1 MSNPYTLSFPE
12 KSGQIALINDIPK
25 GSRRVK
31 DRNNQ
36 EVSLTINSHQC
47 YLCLDGYGN
56 YTAVYSYRDDAAIE
70 DSIYTYYASYIE
82 SKRNPGTTTDTV
94 YFITVTAP
102 FTSVISVTYTYSTS
116 LRPFERS
123 A

>member
-47 YLCLDGYGN
+47 YLYLDGYGN
-56 YTAVYSYRDDAAIE
+56 YTAIYQYRDDAALE
-70 DSIYTYYASYIE
+70 DSIYTYYASYTE
-82 SKRNPGTTTDTV
+82 SKRNPSTTTDIV

-102 FTSVISVTYTYSTS
+102 FASVTSISYTYNTTS
-116 LRPFERS
+116 GPFGKGK
-123 A
+123 